1 MAQSD
6 DQGPEWFFRWVGYH
20 DANRGMARFLG
31 AVVAFIIVFG
41 TLMWSTWP
49 I

>member
-6 DQGPEWFFRWVGYH
+6 DQGPDWFFRWVGYH
-20 DANRGMARFLG
+20 DANMGWLGSG

-41 TLMWSTWP
+41 TLVWSIWP